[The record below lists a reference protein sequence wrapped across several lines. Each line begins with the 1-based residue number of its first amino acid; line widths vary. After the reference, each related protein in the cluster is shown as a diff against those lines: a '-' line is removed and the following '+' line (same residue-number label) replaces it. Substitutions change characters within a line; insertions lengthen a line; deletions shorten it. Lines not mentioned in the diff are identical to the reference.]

1 MPKRSNYFQ
10 KLVLMVRTHIA
21 DGAIVTESAELTD
34 RVTGEPRE
42 VDICIEG
49 TVGGARTIVCIECR
63 AATRKADVTW
73 VEAMTNKHNDLPTNV
88 LILYSRS
95 GFTKAAVDKAKFYN
109 KPIVALRTFLRCPS
123 SYLPWPVVAPLDL
136 ALCSE
141 RISNPLEMIVTAI
154 E

>member
-1 MPKRSNYFQ
+1 M
-10 KLVLMVRTHIA
+10 
-21 DGAIVTESAELTD
+21 VTESAELID

-49 TVGGARTIVCIECR
+49 TVGGAPTIVCIECR

-73 VEAMTNKHNDLPTNV
+73 VEAMTNTHNDLPTNV

-109 KPIVALRTFLRCPS
+109 KPIVALRTLND
-123 SYLPWPVVAPLDL
+123 A
-136 ALCSE
+136 
-141 RISNPLEMIVTAI
+141 TA
-154 E
+154 EGFVRWRRVLMG